1 MIIKEMNNSLRP
13 YEKTKERG
21 VSSLSDEELMA
32 VILRNGTRGE
42 GAVELAQDLLSKAS
56 RWGNLIG
63 LSHMTYEDL
72 IQIRGIGKV
81 KALQIIALVEF
92 AKRFSTQTR
101 KDKVIFDKPES
112 VAAYYMESV
121 RHLETEQVKL
131 IMLDNKCSLISDLD
145 ISKGTVN
152 SSIISTREIFIE
164 ALRRKAVYIMLLHN
178 HPSGDPT
185 PSRKDFEITDLVK
198 DASLLV
204 NIPLLDH
211 IVIGDNKYFSFRE
224 HEKG

>member
-42 GAVELAQDLLSKAS
+42 GAVELAQDLLRKAS

-211 IVIGDNKYFSFRE
+211 IVIGDNKYYSFRE

>member
-1 MIIKEMNNSLRP
+1 M
-13 YEKTKERG
+13 
-21 VSSLSDEELMA
+21 
-32 VILRNGTRGE
+32 
-42 GAVELAQDLLSKAS
+42 
-56 RWGNLIG
+56 
-63 LSHMTYEDL
+63 
-72 IQIRGIGKV
+72 
-81 KALQIIALVEF
+81 
-92 AKRFSTQTR
+92 
-101 KDKVIFDKPES
+101 IFDKPES

-211 IVIGDNKYFSFRE
+211 IVIGDNKYYSFRE

>member
-211 IVIGDNKYFSFRE
+211 IVIGDNKYYSFRE

>member
-1 MIIKEMNNSLRP
+1 MIIKNMNNSLRP

-32 VILRNGTRGE
+32 VLLRSGTRGE
-42 GAVELAQDLLSKAS
+42 GAVELAQNLLRRSSGA
-56 RWGNLIG
+56 GNLIG

-72 IQIRGIGKV
+72 IQIRGIGEV

-112 VAAYYMESV
+112 VAAYYMENV

-131 IMLDNKCSLISDLD
+131 IMLDNKCSLIADLD

-185 PSRKDFEITDLVK
+185 PSQKDFEITDLVK

-211 IVIGDNKYFSFRE
+211 IVIGDNKYYSFRE

>member
-1 MIIKEMNNSLRP
+1 MIIKDMNNSLRP

-32 VILRNGTRGE
+32 VLLRSGTRGE
-42 GAVELAQDLLSKAS
+42 GAVELAQDLLSSSSGA
-56 RWGNLIG
+56 GNLIG

-112 VAAYYMESV
+112 VAAYYMENV

-131 IMLDNKCSLISDLD
+131 IMLDNKCSLIADLD

-185 PSRKDFEITDLVK
+185 PSQKDFEITDLVK

-211 IVIGDNKYFSFRE
+211 IVIGDNKYYSFRE